1 VTYTITAKNSGNVT
15 LYGVTITDP
24 LVPRLE
30 CAPSAPATLA
40 PGDALVCSG
49 SVSIPTADV
58 DATFLANVATATG
71 DDPSGRP
78 VTGVGTALID
88 TVAAAVG
95 VEKSNLSPLAP
106 LGGQVVRPPSAP
118 VPPGSTGGTG
128 GGNALPAT
136 GAETSR
142 RVGLGLLLLG
152 SALVTHSASRL
163 RRNR

>member
-1 VTYTITAKNSGNVT
+1 
-15 LYGVTITDP
+15 
-24 LVPRLE
+24 
-30 CAPSAPATLA
+30 
-40 PGDALVCSG
+40 
-49 SVSIPTADV
+49 VSIPTADV